1 MDRVDTEEIGKTAG
15 LVWDY
20 LEENGRSSINA
31 LYKNLRVSKRLVD
44 AAIGWLAREGK
55 LSFSHEQRGTYVEL
69 LESK

>member
-1 MDRVDTEEIGKTAG
+1 MDRVDAEEIGKTAG